1 MLGFNLANE
10 IEELSLVFLMV
21 AYSKF
26 YELSQSGDAEKR
38 GMAAHM
44 AALAYIDHS
53 GPADESAAL
62 YAALIGFLDDDSVK
76 VRAALAYGLLR
87 AKSAP
92 RPIMMSLLH
101 DEPIIAR
108 AVAQFSPVLVD
119 ADLVAIIKIANL
131 TMLEVIADR
140 ENLSLR
146 LAHGLIMSNKIAVI
160 LKVLAR
166 DDVTLNADILHDI
179 ALLHGE
185 NAKIRGAL
193 FSKESLHGVTR
204 LLLIE
209 KVTQALTKA
218 RVVKGA
224 ITNHRL
230 KRLIRDIQ
238 FNALTLI
245 GECEAAEGS
254 SEYTKDMVE
263 GEQVNSRLMLH
274 ALVNGH
280 VMFFAQCLSIIAIVP
295 EEKVFT
301 MLNSGSR
308 AALNALFTKSGI
320 GVELRNLLARLV
332 FYAREADLVD
342 DVTARH
348 FVVTALIDE
357 LIIEHDGN
365 IPIPLEDAFA
375 YLNEQNIMLARSAA
389 RGVMGA
395 FAKDDGQEREMLTDD
410 SEPVLALPAA

>member
-1 MLGFNLANE
+1 MQGHE
-10 IEELSLVFLMV
+10 MV

-26 YELSQSGDAEKR
+26 VELSNSTNAEKR
-38 GMAAHM
+38 GVAAHM
-44 AALAYIDHS
+44 AALAYIDHH
-53 GPADESAAL
+53 GPADENAAL
-62 YAALIGFLDDDSVK
+62 YASLIGFLDDDSVK
-76 VRAALAYGLLR
+76 VRAALAYGLLH

-108 AVAQFSPVLVD
+108 AVAQYSPVLVD
-119 ADLVAIIKIANL
+119 ADLVSIIKIANL

-146 LAHGLIMSNKIAVI
+146 LARGLIMSNEIAVI

-166 DDVTLNADILHDI
+166 DDVVFSADILHDI

-193 FSKESLHGVTR
+193 FSKKYLHGVTR

-209 KVTQALTKA
+209 KVTQALTKV
-218 RVVKGA
+218 RIVKGS
-224 ITNHRL
+224 ITSHRL
-230 KRLIRDIQ
+230 NRLIRDVQ

-245 GECEAAEGS
+245 GEYEATEGS

-263 GEQVNSRLMLH
+263 DEQVNPRLMLH

-280 VMFFAQCLSIIAIVP
+280 VMFFAQCLSLIATVP

-308 AALNALFTKSGI
+308 AVLNALFAKSGI

-332 FYAREADLVD
+332 FYAREVNLVD

-348 FVVTALIDE
+348 FIVTALIDE

-365 IPIPLEDAFA
+365 IPLALEDAFA

-395 FAKDDGQEREMLTDD
+395 FAKNDGHEREMLLD
-410 SEPVLALPAA
+410 SSDSILALPAA